1 MIQKLLKNKDRNNQI
16 KIVGLIGI
24 LTNLVFAGTK
34 LIIGTLANSISII
47 SDAVNNLSDA
57 LSSIITLLGLRLANK
72 APNKKHPLGY
82 GRVEYLSSLIISVL
96 ILFAGIQFI
105 TSSVGRIM
113 NPEEVAFSNAQFAIL
128 TITLIGKLLLG
139 RLNIKVGEMTN
150 SLSLKGSGADSL
162 MDAIASGITIVTA
175 LIAMYTG
182 LNIDGYVGV
191 LLALF
196 ILYTGIT
203 QLSETINSI
212 LGERPEKE
220 LVAQLR
226 EDLSKYPLV
235 IGSYDFIIHNY
246 GPTTH
251 IGTIN
256 LEFEDTNSA
265 KDIYDV
271 MYKAQRDLYAKYNI
285 FFTFGLYSVNT
296 SDEATRAMYDNVK
309 QIVLHIPHVVTMHA
323 FYVDFEQHII
333 RFDIVHDFD
342 MKDVGKTKTIIE
354 EAIKQAY
361 PEFILAIG
369 IDLDYA

>member
-24 LTNLVFAGTK
+24 LTNLVFAGIK

-296 SDEATRAMYDNVK
+296 SDETTRAMYDNVK